1 MGAVR
6 VEIKEIPWIYKEVA
20 KMKTLKKNGKL
31 LLGLFTVGL
40 LALAITGGAIWAQEG
55 DTQDDGAGKSKAAR
69 VAEILGLGEEEVQD
83 AFKQAGKEMRDD
95 RFQARMD
102 RLVANGQ
109 MTEDEAAEAVEWFQS
124 RPEGIGPG
132 HRSSRLK
139 SGGRHR
145 FGSSFGSFGMHG
157 AGEVAPGGY

>member
-6 VEIKEIPWIYKEVA
+6 VEIKEILWICKGVS
-20 KMKTLKKNGKL
+20 KMKALKKKGKL
-31 LLGLFTVGL
+31 LLGLFTAGL

-124 RPEGIGPG
+124 RPEGIGLG
-132 HRSSRLK
+132 HRGSRLK

-157 AGEVAPGGY
+157 AGGFAPGGY